1 MKKLL
6 VMVVLAVGMMVSV
19 AFGQNAGV
27 VWTEVK
33 NSPFKGSRINSIVWG
48 KDKFVAVGGTSEY
61 VGSTLVRKT
70 STIAYSSD
78 GVTWTAVKNIPFD
91 RVIVSNIYWYNDCF
105 IAWGRDYGSQ
115 NHNRVSAYS
124 CDGITW
130 TSANNY
136 LPFYNIAYGNNMF
149 VAVGDFVEGTTY
161 SSDGI
166 TWMSENEFQENDGGC
181 GSGVGDESNVVWGN
195 GMFIKVMYR
204 QDCEGPERYISSAHS
219 SDGINWT
226 SMEVEGSFYHVVW
239 GNDKFVITSSYPGMI
254 RYSSNGITWKEV
266 KTKIFDYGGGVGNIA
281 WGNNKFVVDVL
292 SWEGCDS
299 DDGDGGEY
307 GDGCFYFP
315 VSRNFAYSSDGITW
329 ALAKNYPFSKST
341 TGEST
346 IVYGNGVFVAGN
358 GDRLAYSK

>member
-1 MKKLL
+1 MRKLL
-6 VMVVLAVGMMVSV
+6 VMVVLVVGMMVSV

-33 NSPFKGSRINSIVWG
+33 NSPFKGGSINSIVWG

-61 VGSTLVRKT
+61 VGSTLVRRT

-105 IAWGRDYGSQ
+105 IAWGRDYSSQ

-166 TWMSENEFQENDGGC
+166 TWVSENEFQENGGGC
-181 GSGVGDESNVVWGN
+181 GSGVGGESNVVWGN

-204 QDCEGPERYISSAHS
+204 MACDGANEVSSAHS

-226 SMEVEGSFYHVVW
+226 WMEIGETFYNVVW
-239 GNDKFVITSSYPGMI
+239 GNDKFVATSDHPSRIT
-254 RYSSNGITWKEV
+254 YSSNGITWTEV
-266 KTKIFDYGGGVGNIA
+266 NNKILDKYQVGSIT
-281 WGNNKFVVDVL
+281 WGNNRFIVHTYSCNYVGDDDY
-292 SWEGCDS
+292 SYCDPINS
-299 DDGDGGEY
+299 
-307 GDGCFYFP
+307 
-315 VSRNFAYSSDGITW
+315 NFAYSSDGINW
-329 ALAKNYPFSKST
+329 SLAKNYPFGKNGSSK
-341 TGEST
+341 
-346 IVYGNGVFVAGN
+346 IVYGNGVFVAGS